1 MKAYD
6 FSQKL
11 LIISYSY
18 LKRQEQSVNINTI
31 HSILLILLCSVP
43 QGSILGPLLFNI
55 FISDLFYFI
64 KDAQLLSLAA
74 QLQPSQ
80 IVLMNELLVSKKNL
94 KMS

>member
-31 HSILLILLCSVP
+31 HSILLILLCGVP

-64 KDAQLLSLAA
+64 KDAQLLRFVDGNTIATFSNNVDDLIAD
-74 QLQPSQ
+74 LQKES
-80 IVLMNELLVSKKNL
+80 
-94 KMS
+94 